1 MMIAI
6 SSENRRIFTQC
17 DRERLA
23 NILLDLA
30 GRVDLKRFLKNTCAT
45 KE

>member
-6 SSENRRIFTQC
+6 PSENRKIFTQC

-23 NILLDLA
+23 NILLAL
-30 GRVDLKRFLKNTCAT
+30 GMKN
-45 KE
+45 K